1 MISTLVKAAVG
12 YQTAREISD
21 TLANRSSTTTALVDE
36 LIFSFLQETN
46 GVARNTLVDF
56 VIATRRTLDKTIIS
70 EETAERFVRQLV
82 ADGVLE
88 TSEYRTYV
96 SGVETREAA

>member
-1 MISTLVKAAVG
+1 
-12 YQTAREISD
+12 
-21 TLANRSSTTTALVDE
+21 VDE